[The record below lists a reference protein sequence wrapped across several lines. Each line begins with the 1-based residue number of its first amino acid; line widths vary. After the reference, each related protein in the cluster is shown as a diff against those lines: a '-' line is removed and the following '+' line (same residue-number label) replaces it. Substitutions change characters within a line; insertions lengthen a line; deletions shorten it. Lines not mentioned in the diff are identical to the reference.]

1 MTKDQVIQALCLELD
16 VENYTE
22 LHAKVREMKANQ
34 RKLQKDKR
42 LVTNMKMLVKDTQA
56 NPMLSEV
63 LKGGS
68 TGDIC
73 SARGISCTTTNSM
86 PGTLQNMTIDN
97 TTLGNTIDHS
107 TLPSDSNP
115 TQKD

>member
-22 LHAKVREMKANQ
+22 LHAKVRELKANQ

-56 NPMLSEV
+56 NPMFSEV

-68 TGDIC
+68 VGELS
-73 SARGISCTTTNSM
+73 SARGASHLM
-86 PGTLQNMTIDN
+86 PGAIQNLTIDN

-107 TLPSDSNP
+107 TLPND
-115 TQKD
+115 